1 LEAGVS
7 RPLRLHVA
15 QDFEVFE
22 VSLQAVLRVF
32 RFLLLSC
39 GAAPPPEGDIADA
52 LRAARLPT
60 GRLARTTA
68 CLGPHVLRKLYFH
81 MVLCFPLALLGIC
94 SGRFPVSQ
102 T

>member
-7 RPLRLHVA
+7 RPPRLHLA
-15 QDFEVFE
+15 QDPEVFQ

-39 GAAPPPEGDIADA
+39 GAGPPPEGDCVDA

-68 CLGPHVLRKLYFH
+68 CPGPQVLRKLYFQ
-81 MVLCFPLALLGIC
+81 MDWCFPRALLGIC
-94 SGRFPVSQ
+94 SARFPVSQ